1 MTTVQITTPAGGAEG
16 SVELP
21 AHLFDVTANVP
32 LMHQVVV
39 AQLAAARQGTHKA
52 KTRGE
57 VSGGGKKPYRQK
69 GTGRARQGSSR
80 APQFNGGGVVHG
92 PVPHG
97 YAQRTPKKM
106 KAAALRGAL
115 SDRARGGNVHVLSSL
130 AIDET
135 PSTKTA
141 IGALKAVSS
150 AKNILVVLSAEDVI
164 GWKSLRNVPEVHLIT
179 SGQLNTYDVLVSD
192 DVVFTKAALDEFVA
206 GSSKSGVVGALDDG
220 ALDEEALDEGAPR
233 TTASGRHSAVD
244 VAVDAETVA
253 VDADSHDASET
264 KDAAAPSV
272 SISKEESK

>member
-1 MTTVQITTPAGGAEG
+1 MTTVQITTPSGAAEG

-21 AHLFDVTANVP
+21 ADLFDVTANVP

-52 KTRGE
+52 KNRGE
-57 VSGGGKKPYRQK
+57 VRGGGKKPYRQK
-69 GTGRARQGSSR
+69 GTGRARQGSTR
-80 APQFNGGGVVHG
+80 APQFNGGGTVHG

-115 SDRARGGNVHVLSSL
+115 SDRARSGNVHVLSTL
-130 AIDET
+130 AINGS

-141 IGALKAVSS
+141 LTALRAVSS
-150 AKNILVVLSAEDVI
+150 ARNILVVLSAEDEL

-192 DVVFTKAALDEFVA
+192 DVVFTRQALEEFVDSAAKGIPVALDAPA
-206 GSSKSGVVGALDDG
+206 GRHAAAEGSDISLTKKSAVQDD
-220 ALDEEALDEGAPR
+220 DD
-233 TTASGRHSAVD
+233 TTAAEVVATEEDSA
-244 VAVDAETVA
+244 
-253 VDADSHDASET
+253 
-264 KDAAAPSV
+264 
-272 SISKEESK
+272 